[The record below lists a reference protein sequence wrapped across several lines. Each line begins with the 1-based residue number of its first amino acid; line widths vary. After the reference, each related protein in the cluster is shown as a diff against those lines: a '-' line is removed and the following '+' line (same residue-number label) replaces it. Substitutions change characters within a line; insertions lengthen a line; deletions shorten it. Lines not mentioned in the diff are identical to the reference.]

1 MGALRDEVVGKEVGG
16 KVEGRREGEE
26 ELATAGSESTLK
38 VREWGTAQGAGSE

>member
-1 MGALRDEVVGKEVGG
+1 MERKTGG

-26 ELATAGSESTLK
+26 ELATAESESTLK